1 MDNKYHLE
9 VLTPHRKFYDGDVEE
24 IIVTT
29 SVGEVG
35 VQKGHIPMTV
45 ALGIGTLK
53 IKNDNVWK
61 EASISNGFMEV
72 KQDNVVILADAAE
85 WPEEIDIMRAEAA
98 KQRAEE
104 RLRQKKSQH
113 EYLLAKAA
121 LKRALVRMSVAK
133 KYKNI

>member
-1 MDNKYHLE
+1 MGSKYHLE
-9 VLTPHRKFYDGDVEE
+9 VLTPYRKFYDGDVEE

-29 SVGEVG
+29 SGGEVG

-53 IKNDNVWK
+53 IKNDNEWK

-72 KQDNVVILADAAE
+72 KHDNVVILTNAAE
-85 WPEEIDIMRAEAA
+85 WPEEIDIKRAEAA
-98 KQRAEE
+98 KERAEE
-104 RLRQKKSQH
+104 RLRQKKSQK

-121 LKRALVRMSVAK
+121 LRRALVRMTIAK

>member
-9 VLTPHRKFYDGDVEE
+9 VLTPYRKFYDGDVEE

-29 SVGEVG
+29 NAGEVG

-45 ALGIGTLK
+45 VLGIGTLK
-53 IKNDNVWK
+53 IKNDNEWR

-72 KQDNVVILADAAE
+72 KQDNVVILANAAE
-85 WPEEIDIMRAEAA
+85 WPEEIDIKRAEAA
-98 KQRAEE
+98 KERAEE
-104 RLRQKKSQH
+104 RLRQKKSQK
-113 EYLLAKAA
+113 EYFLAKAA
-121 LKRALVRMSVAK
+121 LRRALVRMTIAK

>member
-1 MDNKYHLE
+1 MSKYHLE

-29 SVGEVG
+29 SAGEIG

-53 IKNDNVWK
+53 IKNDNEWK

-72 KQDNVVILADAAE
+72 KQDNVVDAAE

-121 LKRALVRMSVAK
+121 LRRALVRMNIAK
-133 KYKNI
+133 KYKKM

>member
-9 VLTPHRKFYDGDVEE
+9 VLTPYRKFYDGDVEE

-29 SVGEVG
+29 SAGEVG

-53 IKNDNVWK
+53 IKNDNEWK

-72 KQDNVVILADAAE
+72 KQDNVVILANAAE
-85 WPEEIDIMRAEAA
+85 WPEEIDIKRAEAA
-98 KQRAEE
+98 KERAEE
-104 RLRQKKSQH
+104 RLRQKKSQK
-113 EYLLAKAA
+113 EYFLAKAA
-121 LKRALVRMSVAK
+121 LRRALVRMTIAK